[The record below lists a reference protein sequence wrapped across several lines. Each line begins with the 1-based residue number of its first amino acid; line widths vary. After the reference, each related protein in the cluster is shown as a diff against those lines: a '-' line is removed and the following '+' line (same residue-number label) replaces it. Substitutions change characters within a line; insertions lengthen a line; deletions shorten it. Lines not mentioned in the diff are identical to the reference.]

1 MGRAID
7 LFVTYRFIKLLV
19 TPFEKTEAYKLGI
32 IDKNGNILTKTS
44 NYGTLGDV
52 LTAEGIAMT
61 EASIDIYDVNGQD
74 KPARPGTAL
83 AQGDTVQIV
92 RKSNKSGIAA

>member
-1 MGRAID
+1 MANSNPEIN
-7 LFVTYRFIKLLV
+7 LSSY
-19 TPFEKTEAYKLGI
+19 
-32 IDKNGNILTKTS
+32 KNGNILTKS
-44 NYGTLGDV
+44 SDYATLGDV

-74 KPARPGTAL
+74 KPARPGTVL

-92 RKSNKSGIAA
+92 RKSNKSGIVAQHAN